1 MRNLQSEEWKASGS
15 GGLNHE
21 NIINSSVNS
30 ICDHPGS
37 IEEMCKN
44 ELAKILPVIIQ
55 HEKYRMMLFKVIEEI
70 QKMQSDDAIITAQAR
85 QLALG
90 YGNSN
95 SSSSS
100 SSSSISCSVSATRIV
115 AANDIFDRCKKRK
128 TEGGAKTKTK
138 K

>member
-21 NIINSSVNS
+21 NILNSSVNS
-30 ICDHPGS
+30 ICDNPGS

-44 ELAKILPVIIQ
+44 ELEKILPVIIQ

-100 SSSSISCSVSATRIV
+100 SSSISCSASATPLV
-115 AANDIFDRCKKRK
+115 TANDIFDRGKKRK
-128 TEGGAKTKTK
+128 MEGGARTKTK

>member
-15 GGLNHE
+15 GGLNHD
-21 NIINSSVNS
+21 NILNPSVNS
-30 ICDHPGS
+30 ICDNPGS

-44 ELAKILPVIIQ
+44 ELEKILPVIIQ

-100 SSSSISCSVSATRIV
+100 SSSISCSASATPLV
-115 AANDIFDRCKKRK
+115 TANDIFDRGKKRK
-128 TEGGAKTKTK
+128 MEGGARTKTK